1 MAKNDSPLT
10 PENDVVTISREE
22 LEALKQG
29 KSDIEKLA
37 NSLANAIQES
47 RKPYK
52 SEGEI
57 QNEKEAQKQMR
68 EMAEAQRRQKK
79 IDQDNCPH
87 IMACNPLSST
97 RDMFNRASFI
107 KHRLDTGVEI
117 LLCTNCQ
124 KVVWP
129 DDPDYAK
136 YYNAHTT
143 NTPSS
148 AGNRYFPDVRSAM
161 EAGRLGR

>member
-1 MAKNDSPLT
+1 
-10 PENDVVTISREE
+10 
-22 LEALKQG
+22 
-29 KSDIEKLA
+29 
-37 NSLANAIQES
+37 
-47 RKPYK
+47 
-52 SEGEI
+52 
-57 QNEKEAQKQMR
+57 
-68 EMAEAQRRQKK
+68 
-79 IDQDNCPH
+79 
-87 IMACNPLSST
+87 MACNPLSST
-97 RDMFNRASFI
+97 RDMFGRASFI

-143 NTPSS
+143 NVSSS